1 MKRFV
6 FTTLPSIFIALEVCM
21 LTNTIQAQ
29 QFPAVIV
36 KDDVTGAYTPLKMSA
51 LKIEVKVVANL
62 ATTTM
67 AMTFYNDLNRVLEG
81 QLMFPLGA
89 GQTVSGFAM
98 DVNGALREG
107 VVVEKEKGRQVFE
120 DVVRRQIDPG
130 LLEWT
135 KGNTFKS
142 RVYPIPAKGYKQIVL
157 TYEQELLNTG
167 SGFGYALPLQFKDKV
182 DTFVVKVEVFK
193 QNIAPNLD
201 KNELENFQFK
211 QWRESYLAQAE
222 FKDYLPNKQLTFTL
236 PKEANRQRIFV
247 ETDPSSAPGVLGSY
261 FYLNLDP
268 KLLQAGKKLPQK
280 ICLLWDVSG
289 SVASR
294 DIEKELAVLDGYFHT
309 IGNLMVEVVRFS
321 NTVEAP
327 QRFTVK
333 DGQWTELA
341 QHLKSLP
348 YDGGTQLGALDL
360 NAYTCDEF
368 ILSSDGISNFG
379 AADITLAKTPM
390 IVLNSCLTVEHS
402 YLQYL
407 ARATGGVYLNLAT
420 LTSAQAL
427 SLLSTQPYA
436 FISATYAK
444 GSITE
449 TYPSLPTVVTND
461 FALAGIL
468 LKDQAEITLN
478 FGFGSDVKYSQ
489 TIMLDKTQHASASGL
504 AKRIWAQKKIAELDV
519 MYARNAEA
527 ITELGKQF
535 AVVTRNTSLIVL
547 DRLEDYVKYRI
558 VPPKEMQEE
567 YFSIIKDEEAAQKKS
582 EREHLDE
589 VAALF
594 QVQKE
599 WWHKEFPFGKP
610 PKPKAQK
617 KNGEQDESREM
628 NRAAPAPQTEAAP
641 MAMQPEMTLGEAAR
655 DGLGSGQA
663 MTGSAADTEEKKSGG
678 TSVGTADIT
687 LAKWDPQTPYLQALR
702 QKPNSA
708 WYATYLDQKK
718 QYANSS
724 AFYLDVADF
733 FAEAGQRDVAL
744 RILSNIAEMELEN
757 HQLLRILGY
766 RLMQTGHY
774 ALAIA
779 VFEDVLKI
787 RAEEPQSY
795 RDLGLAF
802 AADKQCQQAVDRLYD
817 VVRKAWDD
825 RFPEIEL
832 IALHELNAIV
842 ATCGGKL
849 DVGKFDER
857 LVQNLPVDIR
867 VILTWDADNCDID
880 LWVIDPNGEQCDYSH
895 QATYIGGRM
904 SRDFTRG
911 YGPEE
916 FLLKRA
922 LPGKYQIKANY
933 YGNRQQILAGATTIQ
948 ATLFTNFGKPNQKQK
963 AITLRL
969 KDTKEVVNVG
979 EFEFK

>member
-6 FTTLPSIFIALEVCM
+6 FSTFLSIFIVLEVCM

-36 KDDVTGAYTPLKMSA
+36 KDDETGAYTPLKLSA

-81 QLMFPLGA
+81 QLTFPLGA

-107 VVVEKEKGRQVFE
+107 VVVEREKGRQVFE
-120 DVVRRQIDPG
+120 DVVRHQIDPG

-182 DTFVVKVEVFK
+182 DTFVVNVEVFK

-236 PKEANRQRIFV
+236 PKEASRQQIFV
-247 ETDPSSAPGVLGSY
+247 ETDPSTALRVRGSY
-261 FYLNLDP
+261 FYLHLDP
-268 KLLQAGKKLPQK
+268 KLLQAGKKLPQR

-327 QRFTVK
+327 QPFTVK

-348 YDGGTQLGALDL
+348 YDGGTQLGALNL
-360 NAYTCDEF
+360 NAYTCDEY

-379 AADITLAKTPM
+379 AADITLAKTPV
-390 IVLNSCLTVEHS
+390 IVLNSSLTAEHS

-407 ARATGGVYLNLAT
+407 ARATGGAYLNLAT

-444 GSITE
+444 DSITE
-449 TYPSLPTVVTND
+449 TYPSLPTVVTSD

-489 TIMLDKTQHASASGL
+489 TIMLGKTQHASASGL

-535 AVVTRNTSLIVL
+535 AIVTRNTSLIVL

-558 VPPKEMQEE
+558 VPPKEMQEG
-567 YFSIIKDEEAAQKKS
+567 YFSIIKDEEAAQKKT

-589 VAALF
+589 VAAKF
-594 QVQKE
+594 QAQME

-617 KNGEQDESREM
+617 TSGDQDELRDRY
-628 NRAAPAPQTEAAP
+628 RASPAP
-641 MAMQPEMTLGEAAR
+641 MATEPQMTLLEPSRG
-655 DGLGSGQA
+655 GLASGQA
-663 MTGSAADTEEKKSGG
+663 MTRSAPDTERKKSSG
-678 TSVGTADIT
+678 TSVGTADIS

-724 AFYLDVADF
+724 AFYLDVADL

-774 ALAIA
+774 TLAIA

-795 RDLGLAF
+795 RDLGLAY

-849 DVGKFDER
+849 DVGTFDKR
-857 LVQNLPVDIR
+857 LLQNLPVDIR

>member
-1 MKRFV
+1 
-6 FTTLPSIFIALEVCM
+6 M

-36 KDDVTGAYTPLKMSA
+36 KDDQTDAYAPLKMSA
-51 LKIEVKVVANL
+51 LKIDVKVVANL

-81 QLMFPLGA
+81 QLTFPLGA

-120 DVVRRQIDPG
+120 DVVRSQIDPG

-142 RVYPIPAKGYKQIVL
+142 RVYPIPAKGYKQIVM
-157 TYEQELLNTG
+157 TYEQELPDMG
-167 SGFGYALPLQFKDKV
+167 SGFGYALPLKFKDKV
-182 DTFVVKVEVFK
+182 DVFVVKVEVFK

-247 ETDPSSAPGVLGSY
+247 ETDPSTALPSAALHSTAPTVRGSY

-294 DIEKELAVLDGYFHT
+294 DIEKELAVLDGYFQK
-309 IGNLMVEVVRFS
+309 IGNLTVDVVRFS
-321 NTVEAP
+321 NAVEAP
-327 QRFTVK
+327 QPFTVK
-333 DGQWTELA
+333 DGKWTELA

-360 NAYTCDEF
+360 NALTCDEF

-379 AADITLAKTPM
+379 AADITLAKTPL
-390 IVLNSCLTVEHS
+390 IVLNSSLTAEHS

-407 ARATGGVYLNLAT
+407 ARATGGVYLNLTT
-420 LTSAQAL
+420 LKPAQAL
-427 SLLSTQPYA
+427 SLLSTQPYT

-444 GSITE
+444 DLITE
-449 TYPSLPTVVTND
+449 TYPGLPTVVTSG

-478 FGFGSDVKYSQ
+478 FGFGNDVKYSQ
-489 TIMLDKTQHASASGL
+489 TIVLDKAQHASASGL

-535 AVVTRNTSLIVL
+535 AIVTRNTSLIVL

-567 YFSIIKDEEAAQKKS
+567 YFNIIEAGEAAQKKS
-582 EREHLDE
+582 EGEHLDE
-589 VAALF
+589 VATKF
-594 QVQKE
+594 QAQIE
-599 WWHKEFPFGKP
+599 WWHMEFPFGKP
-610 PKPKAQK
+610 PKLKAQN
-617 KNGEQDESREM
+617 KNLDRDEL
-628 NRAAPAPQTEAAP
+628 RAMRSEAPAPS
-641 MAMQPEMTLGEAAR
+641 MAMAPEMTLGGAAR
-655 DGLGSGQA
+655 DGFASGQGTTA
-663 MTGSAADTEEKKSGG
+663 SAADAKGMNPGES
-678 TSVGTADIT
+678 SAATADIT

-702 QKPNSA
+702 QNPGSA

-718 QYANSS
+718 TYANSS

-795 RDLGLAF
+795 RDLGLAY
-802 AADKQCQQAVDRLYD
+802 AADKQYQQAVDRLYV
-817 VVRKAWDD
+817 VVRKAWDG
-825 RFPEIEL
+825 RFPDIEL

-842 ATCGGKL
+842 ATCAKKL
-849 DVGKFDER
+849 DVGTFDGR

-880 LWVIDPNGEQCDYSH
+880 LWVVDPNGEQCDYSH
-895 QATYIGGRM
+895 KATYIGGRM

-933 YGNRQQILAGATTIQ
+933 YGNQQQILAGATTIQ
-948 ATLFTNFGKPNQKQK
+948 AALFTNFGKPNQQQK
-963 AITLRL
+963 ALTLRL